1 MKNKRIWLLSCLMVS
16 AGFFGCDEGSS
27 GVTPLP
33 SEQSPVCGN
42 GLVED
47 GESCDDGNA
56 NSGDGCSAECNVE
69 PGYVCYREGMP
80 CELKSTD
87 PEPPNPKPNPGP
99 IVCGDGTRQ
108 GTEECDDGNTENGDG
123 CSSECTVENGW
134 DCSSGTCVL
143 KPAPETCGDG
153 VVEGDEVCDD
163 GNTENGD
170 GCTAN
175 CLVVETGYACPNLGG
190 PCVKLE
196 ETVCGD
202 GQKTT
207 DEECDD
213 GNTDDGDGC
222 SAECKI
228 EEGWDCSTGTC
239 KPICGDSFIVGD
251 EQCDDGNTFDTD
263 GCSAECKIE
272 PGYRCETLGTGFI
285 SVCYLKECG
294 DGIVQ
299 PDLGEE
305 CDNPTGED
313 VPYGWDKAS
322 KSPYC
327 TLSVYNSATGY
338 REGGCKLTPYCGDGI
353 VQADHGE
360 KCDEGDGGKTV
371 VDDDGN
377 PVGGTGEYGHC
388 QADCKFA
395 GRCSDGVINSGEA
408 CDDGNDD
415 DGDGCSADC
424 KSVELGWACPDE
436 GQPCKKLTCG
446 NGSFEPHLGEQ
457 CDDGNF
463 VQGDGCFNCRVETG
477 WMCRDSNPP
486 CPKEFC
492 EDKGKYCERI
502 EVLYGNGKIDKD
514 FEDCDDG
521 NKNDNDGCTKGI
533 VDLGWICSEP
543 GKPCSAKAC
552 GDGILAGNEECD
564 DGNDD
569 DGDGCSVRCRRE
581 NGYSCTTTKQGKTNC
596 TKGFCGDGI
605 VQYGEECDDAY
616 KNGDKKAGGNG
627 CSADCKIEPG
637 YKCKSGG
644 GACVIDKCG
653 TATIDPGAG
662 YSTYKTCD
670 LGSDNGKGKGCSNT
684 CRIESGYRCDA
695 NGKNC
700 VKGKCGDGFLDVG
713 EECDDGNTKG
723 GDGCDPKCKR
733 EAVYDCYN
741 NECKPICGDGIT
753 MWMAGEECDD
763 GNLIS
768 GDGCSADCKIEPGF
782 ECEGFVGELP
792 QYIDIPVVYRD
803 FRYSNDYNK
812 DGGDGYLNEAFIKK
826 VKAEDPICKDKP
838 SKEIKKNWGF
848 TDFQQYGGDGCY
860 GILENDLDA
869 DGKPVMKKT
878 YNTGNWS
885 SSKCESGALL
895 TGHYTCPG
903 MFRYWYRD
911 EPGINKSFPYTL
923 RMELVDEDIKKYRF
937 EGKNLPK
944 GATDVGGVNPPMQG
958 EGKEFAPINGHGYK
972 QSGGGFTS
980 EVSTYFQYKY
990 IPGKKTELRFSG
1002 DDDVWVF
1009 INNKLF
1015 VDLGGMH
1022 SELSKEGEIKYDD
1035 CDVEVDGKSVKQKCD
1050 RALELYDGGIYEIK
1064 LFHAE
1069 RQFGNSNF
1077 NFYLTGFLN
1086 TGKASCASI
1095 CGDGIIASTEQCDI
1109 GKMVNGNPV
1118 KPTQAEEEF
1127 MGCKS
1132 CKKAPV
1138 CGNGI
1143 VEAGEVCDTGF
1154 LCKQD
1159 KFKNICTQK
1168 GISYKED
1175 PNCNDKCRYDSCN
1188 DGKLDP
1194 NEDCDCKD
1202 GKCQFQPGIDQK
1214 VQELGCLDTCKVP
1227 KCGDGI
1233 VQAELGEECDNG
1245 VANGNNAECTQG
1257 CKLAKCGDGIVQA
1270 YRGEAC
1276 DLGTDANGNS
1286 LNTGEYGTDGKPGCA
1301 PDCSFKT
1308 PYCGDGKVQ
1317 ANKGELCDFG
1327 AQNDDNVY
1335 NGCKKNCTWGPRCG
1349 DGTTQKENGEACD
1362 LGELNGQPGSGCS
1375 ATCQSVVN

>member
-1 MKNKRIWLLSCLMVS
+1 M
-16 AGFFGCDEGSS
+16 
-27 GVTPLP
+27 
-33 SEQSPVCGN
+33 
-42 GLVED
+42 
-47 GESCDDGNA
+47 
-56 NSGDGCSAECNVE
+56 
-69 PGYVCYREGMP
+69 
-80 CELKSTD
+80 
-87 PEPPNPKPNPGP
+87 
-99 IVCGDGTRQ
+99 
-108 GTEECDDGNTENGDG
+108 
-123 CSSECTVENGW
+123 
-134 DCSSGTCVL
+134 

-170 GCTAN
+170 GCAAN

-213 GNTDDGDGC
+213 GNLDDGDGC
-222 SAECKI
+222 SAECKV

-377 PVGGTGEYGHC
+377 PIGGTGEYGHC

-395 GRCSDGVINSGEA
+395 GRCGDGVINSGEA

-415 DGDGCSADC
+415 DGDGCSANC
-424 KSVELGWACPDE
+424 KSVELGWACPNE

-502 EVLYGNGKIDKD
+502 EALYGNGKIDKD

-569 DGDGCSVRCRRE
+569 DGDGCSVRCRLE

-596 TKGFCGDGI
+596 KKG
-605 VQYGEECDDAY
+605 Y
-616 KNGDKKAGGNG
+616 
-627 CSADCKIEPG
+627 
-637 YKCKSGG
+637 
-644 GACVIDKCG
+644 
-653 TATIDPGAG
+653 
-662 YSTYKTCD
+662 
-670 LGSDNGKGKGCSNT
+670 
-684 CRIESGYRCDA
+684 
-695 NGKNC
+695 
-700 VKGKCGDGFLDVG
+700 
-713 EECDDGNTKG
+713 
-723 GDGCDPKCKR
+723 
-733 EAVYDCYN
+733 
-741 NECKPICGDGIT
+741 
-753 MWMAGEECDD
+753 
-763 GNLIS
+763 
-768 GDGCSADCKIEPGF
+768 
-782 ECEGFVGELP
+782 
-792 QYIDIPVVYRD
+792 
-803 FRYSNDYNK
+803 
-812 DGGDGYLNEAFIKK
+812 
-826 VKAEDPICKDKP
+826 
-838 SKEIKKNWGF
+838 
-848 TDFQQYGGDGCY
+848 
-860 GILENDLDA
+860 
-869 DGKPVMKKT
+869 
-878 YNTGNWS
+878 
-885 SSKCESGALL
+885 
-895 TGHYTCPG
+895 
-903 MFRYWYRD
+903 
-911 EPGINKSFPYTL
+911 
-923 RMELVDEDIKKYRF
+923 
-937 EGKNLPK
+937 
-944 GATDVGGVNPPMQG
+944 
-958 EGKEFAPINGHGYK
+958 
-972 QSGGGFTS
+972 
-980 EVSTYFQYKY
+980 
-990 IPGKKTELRFSG
+990 
-1002 DDDVWVF
+1002 
-1009 INNKLF
+1009 
-1015 VDLGGMH
+1015 
-1022 SELSKEGEIKYDD
+1022 
-1035 CDVEVDGKSVKQKCD
+1035 
-1050 RALELYDGGIYEIK
+1050 
-1064 LFHAE
+1064 
-1069 RQFGNSNF
+1069 
-1077 NFYLTGFLN
+1077 
-1086 TGKASCASI
+1086 
-1095 CGDGIIASTEQCDI
+1095 
-1109 GKMVNGNPV
+1109 
-1118 KPTQAEEEF
+1118 
-1127 MGCKS
+1127 
-1132 CKKAPV
+1132 
-1138 CGNGI
+1138 
-1143 VEAGEVCDTGF
+1143 
-1154 LCKQD
+1154 
-1159 KFKNICTQK
+1159 
-1168 GISYKED
+1168 
-1175 PNCNDKCRYDSCN
+1175 
-1188 DGKLDP
+1188 
-1194 NEDCDCKD
+1194 
-1202 GKCQFQPGIDQK
+1202 
-1214 VQELGCLDTCKVP
+1214 
-1227 KCGDGI
+1227 CGDGI

-1245 VANGNNAECTQG
+1245 AANGNNAACTLN

-1276 DLGTDANGNS
+1276 DLGVDANGNS

-1317 ANKGELCDFG
+1317 ANKGEQCDFG
-1327 AQNDDNVY
+1327 DQNDDNVY

-1349 DGTTQKENGEACD
+1349 DGTTQKDNGEACD